1 MKFKSPQTH
10 SEYEVVFN
18 ADDKFYIAYRKLL
31 ETNQYRVRIQCLT
44 EEKIPRLKKVLSNL
58 MYKEKW
64 HDVKNGDHL
73 SVIVKDEKDLVN
85 ALTDAAKAILITL
98 THYNEL

>member
-31 ETNQYRVRIQCLT
+31 EINKYRVRIQCLT
-44 EEKIPRLKKVLSNL
+44 EEKIPHLKKVLSNL
-58 MYKEKW
+58 TYKEKW

-85 ALTDAAKAILITL
+85 ALTDAAKAILITFN
-98 THYNEL
+98 HYNEL